1 MSQLEVD
8 KIIPQSGTTLTIG
21 DSGDTVNFAD
31 GTSIGIDTNTLY
43 IDSTNNRVGIGT
55 TSPSAKLQ
63 ITTASS
69 GVTPNANA
77 DDLFIENN
85 GAAGITIGSSTS
97 EKGNIYFADSGNA
110 LDGYIQYAHDSRYLR
125 FATATLERMRIDSS
139 GNVFVGKT
147 SSSDAPGIEL
157 LQNGTIDLQASNS
170 LLAYFN
176 RTGSDGTIVEFHR
189 SGVVKGL
196 ISSRSGFIDI
206 GNDDAGLRF
215 EGSNNS
221 INPRNP
227 TTGDNSDNSL
237 DLGKSASRFK
247 DLYLGGGLYV
257 GGTAAANKLD
267 DYEEGTWTP
276 TLETGTITSDAAGY
290 YTKIGRL
297 VYINF
302 IAGGFSDT
310 SSSNS
315 VKIDNLPFT
324 NSSFVGNNDNY
335 GYVMSRYLN
344 ISDQSI
350 TSFITGGDSTMTF
363 YINGNAGASDN
374 WITVKH
380 NQIGSG
386 AYFRVGA
393 VYLTDA

>member
-257 GGTAAANKLD
+257 GGTAAANLLD
-267 DYEEGTWTP
+267 DYEEGTFTP
-276 TLETGTITSDAAGY
+276 TIALGITSVGY
-290 YTKIGRL
+290 SSRWGQYTKIGNTVSFSFNIQTNAGTLNSSRL
-297 VYINF
+297 KFGGLPFDVSGSGRGFAVFNFVDGDFINSKTNNLPTLVF
-302 IAGGFSDT
+302 EPNPTIEAYFTDGTQFLGTDLTNASGNNIYIAGVYE
-310 SSSNS
+310 S
-315 VKIDNLPFT
+315 V
-324 NSSFVGNNDNY
+324 
-335 GYVMSRYLN
+335 
-344 ISDQSI
+344 
-350 TSFITGGDSTMTF
+350 
-363 YINGNAGASDN
+363 
-374 WITVKH
+374 
-380 NQIGSG
+380 
-386 AYFRVGA
+386 
-393 VYLTDA
+393 